1 MEENNKIS
9 ENFITV
15 LKNEDIQNYAGEGI
29 WNLIQALFTG
39 DVFSGVSAGK
49 NIKELIFHLP
59 TANFWAK
66 MQRFLLGTYRNF
78 EEQVKMS
85 SKFDE
90 DNEKYKEYVYMM
102 IETVDKIDSMAKI
115 DYFSNLTRVYLLEVI
130 DEGLFYKLRQ
140 LLLTCNH
147 IELSFIKESNMEK
160 HYKNDMMIFSL
171 KTIGLIE
178 QEDNDEYIFTNLAKS
193 LKTYALSDDETSK
206 PVVKYLELS
215 APKGVSTVTEEAI
228 EALFGGSENS
238 IHIIGGNR

>member
-29 WNLIQALFTG
+29 WSLIQAVFTG

-78 EEQVKMS
+78 EEQVKMA
-85 SKFDE
+85 SKFDK

-115 DYFSNLTRVYLLEVI
+115 DYFSNLTRVFLLEVI
-130 DEGLFYKLRQ
+130 DEGLFYKFRQ

-147 IELSFIKESNMEK
+147 IELSFIKQ
-160 HYKNDMMIFSL
+160 NDVKQHFNYDIMIFSL

-178 QEDNDEYIFTNLAKS
+178 QVNTSNETYYQFSALAEA
-193 LKTYALSDDETSK
+193 LKTYALCGDDISK
-206 PVVKYLELS
+206 PTTNYLEIT
-215 APKGVSTVTEEAI
+215 APPDLEPIKWNEI
-228 EALFGGSENS
+228 DALVNDFTNL
-238 IHIIGGNR
+238 